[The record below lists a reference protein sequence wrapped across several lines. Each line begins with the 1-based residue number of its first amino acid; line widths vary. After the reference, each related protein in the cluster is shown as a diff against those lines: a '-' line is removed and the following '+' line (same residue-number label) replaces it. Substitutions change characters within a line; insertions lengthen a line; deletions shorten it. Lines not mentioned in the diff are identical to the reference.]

1 MRILKIFRSR
11 IVLFIIQFAILSLF
25 LIIFDYSFIILFDSS
40 VSEERKI
47 IIQTLAN
54 YIMFEG
60 VNDTIFI
67 YSLWLLVAT
76 IPIILYRK
84 VKKVYSLNLLSFFF
98 PNFFFYVFLSRYS
111 PLYFNE
117 NFGQLFIKTVI
128 LGAILIV
135 YSIGFSLIINHV
147 WKIIKKEKPT
157 QLLDIN
163 KKVVSECPQ
172 CGTRFDSKPLYC
184 YNCNAKLIDEKQEK

>member
-25 LIIFDYSFIILFDSS
+25 LIIFKYSFTIVFDSS
-40 VSEERKI
+40 VSEERKV
-47 IIQTLAN
+47 IIQVLVN

-60 VNDTIFI
+60 ANDTIFI
-67 YSLWLLVAT
+67 YSLRLLVAT

-84 VKKVYSLNLLSFFF
+84 VKKVYSINLLSFFF

-135 YSIGFSLIINHV
+135 YSVGFSLIINRI
-147 WKIIKKEKPT
+147 WNLIKKEKPT

-163 KKVVSECPQ
+163 KKIVSQCPK

-184 YNCNAKLIDEKQEK
+184 YNCNAKLIDEKHDK